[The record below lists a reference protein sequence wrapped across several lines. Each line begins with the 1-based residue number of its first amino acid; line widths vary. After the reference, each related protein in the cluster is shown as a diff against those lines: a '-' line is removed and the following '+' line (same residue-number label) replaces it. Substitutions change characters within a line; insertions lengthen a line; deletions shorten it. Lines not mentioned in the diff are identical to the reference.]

1 MMASMIL
8 KGAGFAT
15 YLLQAAQSNP
25 GALPADQFGQQIALE
40 TVRHSPQNGPAG
52 IFVPIGFFAL
62 ILGIFWLRWR
72 QQQARMQSR
81 AEFHKQ
87 LLDKFAT
94 GRDFADFLESKASQR
109 FLESLWSQGT
119 PSKEKSL
126 RNGIVVAMLGLAM
139 IGLSW
144 MKKEFVVPG
153 VLLLAVGAGF
163 LICFVISD
171 RLAKSRNQAEGPGAA
186 NSPLSQN

>member
-1 MMASMIL
+1 MMANLIL

-15 YLLQAAQSNP
+15 YLLQAAQTNT
-25 GALPADQFGQQIALE
+25 GALPPDQFGQQIALE
-40 TVRHSPQNGPAG
+40 AVRHSPQDGPAG

-62 ILGIFWLRWR
+62 VLGIFWLRWR
-72 QQQARMQSR
+72 QQQARLQTR

-109 FLESLWSQGT
+109 FLASLWSQGT
-119 PSKEKSL
+119 PSKEKTL
-126 RNGIVVAMLGLAM
+126 RNGIVVTMLGLAVV
-139 IGLSW
+139 GLSW
-144 MKKEFVVPG
+144 MKKDLVIPG

-163 LICFVISD
+163 LIFFVISN
-171 RLAKSRNQAEGPGAA
+171 RLAKSRNQGEGPGPE
-186 NSPLSQN
+186 NLPVSQN